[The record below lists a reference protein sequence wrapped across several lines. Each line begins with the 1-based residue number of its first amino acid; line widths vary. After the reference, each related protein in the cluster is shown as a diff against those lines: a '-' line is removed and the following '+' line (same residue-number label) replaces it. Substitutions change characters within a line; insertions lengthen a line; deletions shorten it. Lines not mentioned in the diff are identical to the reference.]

1 MLIVP
6 LFFIGLVCGV
16 FSFIMSFI
24 ITYEEYQKHHFVGKQ
39 LYREAFSVAIAAFLI
54 FVGLSLLAGFILD
67 LMLF

>member
-1 MLIVP
+1 MLIAP

-16 FSFIMSFI
+16 FAFIMAFI
-24 ITYEEYQKHHFVGKQ
+24 ITYEEYKKHHFVGKQ